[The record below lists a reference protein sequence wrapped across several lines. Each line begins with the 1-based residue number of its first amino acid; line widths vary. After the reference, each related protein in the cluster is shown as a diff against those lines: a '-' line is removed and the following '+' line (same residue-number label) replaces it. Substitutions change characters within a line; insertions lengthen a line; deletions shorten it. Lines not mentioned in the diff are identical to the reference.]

1 MNVRRGGER
10 GTPLVFVHGW
20 AMSGAVWKK
29 QLDYFAPSHRVFAVD
44 LPGHGLSAPL
54 EEPLTI
60 RRCGE
65 EVARFLDEEQLKG
78 AALIGWSL
86 GTQAVCHA
94 ALLNPARVA
103 KLALVSGTPCF
114 TAPSKDDRWGTPAG
128 KTKWFARQMATDF
141 ENTLRESILAF
152 FVHGEVLSPDD
163 RAAIGELVFAHP
175 PDRASV
181 LDLLADLHAADI
193 REELRRLAVQSLIV
207 HGRGDRIIPVE
218 VTGVW
223 SGLLTSRANIVLA
236 PGCGHAPFLTRPEFF
251 NRVLETF
258 LE

>member
-20 AMSGAVWKK
+20 AMSGAVWQK
-29 QLDYFAPSHRVFAVD
+29 QLDYFTNTHRVFAVD

-54 EEPLTI
+54 EDPLTI

-65 EVARFLDEEQLKG
+65 ELARFLDEENLEG

-86 GTQAVCHA
+86 GAQVVCHA

-114 TAPSKDDRWGTPAG
+114 TAPTKDDRWGVPAA
-128 KTKWFARQMATDF
+128 KSKWFARQMRADF
-141 ENTLRESILAF
+141 ENVLHDFILTF
-152 FVHGEVLSPDD
+152 FAGGE
-163 RAAIGELVFAHP
+163 AIPPGEEAVIKELFFAHA
-175 PDRASV
+175 PDRASALEL
-181 LDLLADLHAADI
+181 LDDLHSSDI
-193 REELRRLAVQSLIV
+193 REELGRIVIPSLIV
-207 HGRGDRIIPVE
+207 HGRDDRIIPLE

-223 SGLLTSRANIVLA
+223 SRFLASRANVVLI
-236 PGCGHAPFLTRPEFF
+236 PGCGHAPFLTRPEVF
-251 NRVLETF
+251 NHALETF
-258 LE
+258 LK